1 MAKKIVMSQEHIIF
15 RSDPYIMSSALV
27 QKSFKFTLQW
37 RAWKHRLVLIN
48 KEGQLGY
55 GNGNDTY
62 VSGMLNIK
70 DCMVTYVPDDLLLAV
85 LAPEQLN
92 KFTGITIKCKTSAA
106 MGAEE
111 ADEKET
117 EGDHSSAVRFSSGG
131 GPLAAVRSQSTGHS
145 GRGGDSHRMAE
156 ASAASRDLGG
166 CFGGYGEGSPGVR
179 LVPRSPSPSPPQRRR
194 ASSGGAG
201 ITTTSLRRG
210 GGGGGGGEGSVGES
224 AEGEQRRR
232 RDSAASEGEL
242 R

>member
-1 MAKKIVMSQEHIIF
+1 VFTMAKKIVMSQEHIIF

-92 KFTGITIKCKTSAA
+92 KFTGITIKCKTMDGFDTYFRLVLEIEQFENLKNAIRQVATTSAGTSYIDSLGPIPIFTSEEIQKHSKSAVMRSDASKSVMRRTISRA
-106 MGAEE
+106 M
-111 ADEKET
+111 KHYET
-117 EGDHSSAVRFSSGG
+117 ENIK
-131 GPLAAVRSQSTGHS
+131 AATIAK
-145 GRGGDSHRMAE
+145 RGALKCLPVLF
-156 ASAASRDLGG
+156 ANDLIH
-166 CFGGYGEGSPGVR
+166 GSWYILFIR
-179 LVPRSPSPSPPQRRR
+179 Y
-194 ASSGGAG
+194 
-201 ITTTSLRRG
+201 
-210 GGGGGGGEGSVGES
+210 
-224 AEGEQRRR
+224 
-232 RDSAASEGEL
+232 
-242 R
+242 